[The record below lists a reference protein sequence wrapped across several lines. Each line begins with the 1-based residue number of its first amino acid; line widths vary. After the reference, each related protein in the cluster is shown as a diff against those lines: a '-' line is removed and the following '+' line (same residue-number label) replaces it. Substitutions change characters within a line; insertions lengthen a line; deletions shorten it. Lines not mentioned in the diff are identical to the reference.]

1 MMAISVAL
9 RFLWDLVGNLKSRP
23 SQDAAHIVILSL
35 QGVKRNYLVYAEDAD
50 KNHDIEAFV
59 IDTYN
64 LYI

>member
-1 MMAISVAL
+1 MLAISMPQ
-9 RFLWDLVGNLKSRP
+9 RFLCDLVGNLKSRP

-35 QGVKRNYLVYAEDAD
+35 QGVNSDYLVYAEDAD
-50 KNHDIEAFV
+50 KNHDVEAFV